1 MTEQQDVRVGKGWV
15 ITGDLSVEA
24 DATFEGQLSGTL
36 RGAGQIDLAPGA
48 VVQGAVIAPIVRV
61 AGQAQGD
68 IVAQQ
73 EVELMPGSRMRGRV
87 YSNRFVVNEGAGFRG
102 EIWVDE
108 EAMTAAD
115 QQVLQNLP
123 AATPAPGSAAQDT
136 GRHASR
142 SADLSDDELA
152 SLRSPVRTRP
162 REIERTLR
170 MPPAH
175 SGNGNGHNTH

>member
-1 MTEQQDVRVGKGWV
+1 MTEQHDVRVGKGWV
-15 ITGDLSVEA
+15 ITGDLAVEA
-24 DATFEGQLSGTL
+24 DAVFEGQIHGTL

-108 EAMTAAD
+108 EAMAAAD

-123 AATPAPGSAAQDT
+123 TPAPAPENG
-136 GRHASR
+136 GRVESR
-142 SADLSDDELA
+142 STDLSDDELA

-175 SGNGNGHNTH
+175 SGNGNGHTSR